1 MNTPNQ
7 IQSPAG
13 ANPLDQLADI
23 HLPPAVASFPW
34 APGWWILLVLTI
46 SLIALGIWQWRR
58 YRRRTAYRRVAQDE
72 LNTIQAVTAD
82 TEFARQL
89 NQLLRRVAIHC
100 QTVNA
105 GRGTKSTP
113 IAGLSG
119 EQWQTYLFNSCGDKP
134 AFSDESLTIL
144 IAAVYQNQCPA
155 LDRAQLLE
163 QSRLWIRRHRSHHV

>member
-34 APGWWILLVLTI
+34 APGWWILLILTI

-58 YRRRTAYRRVAQDE
+58 YRRRTAYRRAAQDE

-100 QTVNA
+100 QTA
-105 GRGTKSTP
+105 STSHGRMPAP
-113 IAGLSG
+113 IAGLGS
-119 EQWQTYLFNSCGDKP
+119 EQWQTYLFDSCGDKP
-134 AFSDESLTIL
+134 AFSDESLTAL
-144 IAAVYQNQCPA
+144 ISAAYQKECPA
-155 LDRAQLLE
+155 LDRVQLLE
-163 QSRLWIRRHRSHHV
+163 QSRLWIRRHRSHYV